1 MTNNPGD
8 DATILPGTGTRIR
21 PGDRFRDWEVESFL
35 GAGSFGT
42 VWRAHRNRLGGQQVA
57 ALKVL
62 DRLLVADARE
72 QLVREFTLLSSIEHP
87 NMLRYLDAFEMEEG
101 RHAGFVVFVLEL
113 ADTDMKNAIALS
125 VSGLPEKDMCA
136 VFADLADGVAAFH
149 QQGQAHGD
157 IKPANI
163 LRVGSVW
170 KLADFGIAAP
180 LDGSYSLVGGTT
192 LDYCPPEELTGA
204 IDAPADS
211 ANGARRLHRS
221 ADVWALGI
229 ALFEAVTKRH
239 PYVGDSPRSRM
250 ASIMSD
256 RRDFTG
262 ISPDLAELLDKHCL
276 AVDHHNRIAPDELAR
291 RLRLLPTPKPIPA
304 SDTRASD
311 TRVFATSEPDVK
323 APLSTEP
330 VRSKPAA
337 RSPRIIIAVAAVL
350 LALAGVTGFL
360 LTRGGDK
367 PSPANDP
374 SLSSLSIDT
383 TVLPS
388 SEATDTEPATFTDT
402 APAETTPAETSIG
415 VSATEPV
422 PSDISEITG
431 LPPLP

>member
-1 MTNNPGD
+1 MTNDSGD

-291 RLRLLPTPKPIPA
+291 RLRLLPTPK
-304 SDTRASD
+304 SNSASD
-311 TRVFATSEPDVK
+311 TRVFATSESGVK
-323 APLSTEP
+323 APLSIEP

-337 RSPRIIIAVAAVL
+337 RSPRRIIAVAAAV
-350 LALAGVTGFL
+350 LALAGTIGFL
-360 LTRGGDK
+360 LIRGADK
-367 PSPANDP
+367 PSPTPDP
-374 SLSSLSIDT
+374 SISSLNIDT
-383 TVLPS
+383 IVLPS
-388 SEATDTEPATFTDT
+388 SEASEATETELATSTESAAT
-402 APAETTPAETSIG
+402 ETVPAETSIG
-415 VSATEPV
+415 VSATEPI